1 MFKILCLAVKGGTGK
16 STVTAFLGKA
26 LLARGFRVG
35 FLDLDLSGANLPAA
49 LDMPVQYLNPHG
61 CGVEIERMQKLLP
74 IRHDG
79 YEVFSLAFMFG
90 TAAMLHGDEKPG
102 FIGTGRYNLV
112 KQMLA
117 TVQFGELDYL
127 LVDNP
132 PSTGAEV
139 LSLYDNMPDIH
150 GCILVSQ
157 PTNLSVE
164 DMVRALDMIE
174 EKRLPLI
181 GMVGNMVE
189 AICPC
194 CGGHFYPFTSPAVDL
209 EQFCRTR
216 GIPYLV
222 SIPMTPDK
230 DMLQECFKTL
240 ALKVMNQKPV
250 KIWARSFKDRLE
262 DGIVDTVVM
271 GVLKGVGKKESQ
283 EDLHKEEARSE

>member
-1 MFKILCLAVKGGTGK
+1 MYKILCLGVKGGTGK
-16 STVTAFLGKA
+16 STCTANLGLA
-26 LLARGFRVG
+26 LLHRGFRVG
-35 FLDLDLSGANLPAA
+35 FLDIDLSGANLPAA
-49 LDMPVQYLNPHG
+49 LGMPEQYLNPHG
-61 CGVEIERMQKLLP
+61 CGVDIENMKRLLP
-74 IRHDG
+74 IKHDG
-79 YEVFSLAFMFG
+79 YEIFSLAFMFG

-102 FIGTGRYNLV
+102 FVGTGRYNLV

-132 PSTGAEV
+132 PSSGSEV

-174 EKRLPLI
+174 EKHLPLI

-189 AICPC
+189 AVCPC
-194 CGGHFYPFTSPAVDL
+194 CGGHYYPFTSPAVDL
-209 EQFCRTR
+209 EKFCQSR

-230 DMLQECFKTL
+230 AVLQLRFSIL
-240 ALKVMNQKPV
+240 AEKVITQKPV
-250 KIWARSFKDRLE
+250 KIWQKSFKDRLE
-262 DGIVDTVVM
+262 DGIVDSVVM
-271 GVLKGVGKKESQ
+271 GVLKGVGKK
-283 EDLHKEEARSE
+283 